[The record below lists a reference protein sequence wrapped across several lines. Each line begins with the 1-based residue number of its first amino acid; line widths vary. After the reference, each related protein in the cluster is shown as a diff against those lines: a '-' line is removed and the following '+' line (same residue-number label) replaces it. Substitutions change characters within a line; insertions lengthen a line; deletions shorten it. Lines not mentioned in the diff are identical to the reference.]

1 MGPSHAEVKVVER
14 IMELNHREEIM
25 WKQRSRIMW
34 LSAGDKNTQFF
45 HLRASQRRRKN
56 KISKLKK
63 SNGQFTENED
73 EMGAMATD
81 FYKTLYR
88 SEGTTDMDRVLNTV
102 PVKVTAAMNEG
113 LLAPFEKEEVKIA
126 LFQIFPTK
134 APGPDGMPAH
144 FF

>member
-1 MGPSHAEVKVVER
+1 
-14 IMELNHREEIM
+14 
-25 WKQRSRIMW
+25 MW

-126 LFQIFPTK
+126 LFQMFPTK

-144 FF
+144 FFQPIGNYAAMR

>member
-1 MGPSHAEVKVVER
+1 
-14 IMELNHREEIM
+14 
-25 WKQRSRIMW
+25 MW

-113 LLAPFEKEEVKIA
+113 LLAPFEKDEVKIA
-126 LFQIFPTK
+126 LFPNVSDQGAWARWHASTFFP
-134 APGPDGMPAH
+134 APLGIMRR
-144 FF
+144 

>member
-1 MGPSHAEVKVVER
+1 
-14 IMELNHREEIM
+14 
-25 WKQRSRIMW
+25 MW

-73 EMGAMATD
+73 EMRAMATD

-88 SEGTTDMDRVLNTV
+88 SEGTTDMDRVLR
-102 PVKVTAAMNEG
+102 
-113 LLAPFEKEEVKIA
+113 
-126 LFQIFPTK
+126 
-134 APGPDGMPAH
+134 
-144 FF
+144 